1 MNIIRKRCSTISWNI
16 KKKAKEVLSKE
27 TGTIYKE
34 HGGKV
39 RVCLVY
45 PNSYYLG
52 MSNLGVHTL
61 YRILNSLPNC
71 VCERVFLPSVE
82 DAEEYDNSKTP
93 LISLETQTPVKDFDV
108 VAFSIS
114 FEDDYFNLPL
124 IFDLAEIPLNKK
136 DRDESHPLTIAGGAA
151 ISMNP
156 EPLSDFMDSFFI
168 GEAEGY
174 IKDIIDIIDNSMS
187 EGLSREETLR
197 GMREVTGV
205 YVPIWYDF
213 EYSDN
218 KITKINISDGAPTKV
233 RRAMIDYEKPFEVAQ
248 TVIMTPD
255 TEFSNTYLV
264 EIERGCG
271 ENCRFCPAGFLY
283 LPPREHSLESVQE
296 SVQAGFDKTKK
307 IGLVGAAVSEYT
319 HIKDVLRAGIKADK
333 EMTLSSLRLDVID
346 QEFLDTLKEAGYK
359 TVTMAPEAATL
370 RLRQVVNKDITDESI
385 LNSIEMIKKAGF
397 NRVKLY
403 FMIGLPTE
411 TDEDIVAMAEL
422 AKLIKQTLGKGKL
435 ILSINPFVPKP
446 FTPFQWHNFEKVDI
460 LKRRFKILD
469 NLLKNEK
476 AIEVKKLTPNVA
488 YTQAYLSLG
497 DRRVG
502 KVIEESYSKGVRRA
516 LKDNKVQV
524 ESIVHSLRVPEDVLP
539 WDVIEHGLSRDYMW
553 FDYKRSF
560 VSQTTGACQV
570 GSCFKCG
577 VC

>member
-1 MNIIRKRCSTISWNI
+1 
-16 KKKAKEVLSKE
+16 
-27 TGTIYKE
+27 
-34 HGGKV
+34 
-39 RVCLVY
+39 
-45 PNSYYLG
+45 

-61 YRILNSLPNC
+61 YRLLNSLPNC
-71 VCERVFLPSVE
+71 VCERVFLPDTTDSNKLNVDE
-82 DAEEYDNSKTP
+82 FFDSNTP
-93 LISLETQTPVKDFDV
+93 LFSLESQTPVKDFDV

-124 IFDLAEIPLNKK
+124 IFDLAQIPLNKK
-136 DRDESHPLTIAGGAA
+136 DRNESHPLTIAGGAA

-168 GEAEGY
+168 GEAEGFA
-174 IKDIIDIIDNSMS
+174 KEIIDIIDES
-187 EGLSREETLR
+187 LSTSSTKEETLR
-197 GMREVTGV
+197 SLREVTGV
-205 YVPIWYDF
+205 YVPLWYDF
-213 EYSDN
+213 EYDGN
-218 KITKINISDGAPTKV
+218 RMTRINITDGAPTKV
-233 RRAMIDYEKPFEVAQ
+233 RRAMINYEEPFEIAQ
-248 TVIMTPD
+248 TVILTPD
-255 TEFSNTYLV
+255 TEFSNTHLV

-283 LPPREHSLESVQE
+283 LPPREHEVGPVMDSI
-296 SVQAGFDKTKK
+296 KTDETQK

-319 HIKDVLRAGIKADK
+319 HIKDVLKSGIKDNK

-346 QEFLDTLKEAGYK
+346 EEFLETLKESGYK

-370 RLRQVVNKDITDESI
+370 RLRRVVNKDITDESI
-385 LNSIEMIKKAGF
+385 LKSISMIKDAGF

-422 AKLIKQTLGKGKL
+422 AKQIKATLGGGKL
-435 ILSINPFVPKP
+435 ILSVNPFVPKP
-446 FTPFQWHNFEKVDI
+446 FTPFQWHNFERVEI
-460 LKRRFKILD
+460 LKRRFNILD
-469 NLLKNEK
+469 AMLKKEK
-476 AIEVKKLTPNVA
+476 AIEIKKLTPGVA

-502 KVIEESYSKGVRRA
+502 RVIEESYEKGVRRA
-516 LKDNKVQV
+516 MKDNKEEV
-524 ESIVHSLRVPEDVLP
+524 ERIVHSLRVPEDVLP

-553 FDYKRSF
+553 FDYKRSLK
-560 VSQTTGACQV
+560 SDTTGACQV